1 MKIGV
6 PTEIK
11 PQENR
16 VALTPAGA
24 DRLVAAGHE
33 VCVQAGAGLGSGLE
47 DAAYVDA
54 GATIEPDADAVFSAS
69 DMIV

>member
-11 PQENR
+11 AQENR

-24 DRLVAAGHE
+24 ERLVRAPGTR
-33 VCVQAGAGLGSGLE
+33 CS
-47 DAAYVDA
+47 
-54 GATIEPDADAVFSAS
+54 
-69 DMIV
+69 